1 MEKSHIFLI
10 VFAIFIAF
18 SSCEKDN
25 ETTIF
30 YWNETGCSN
39 PWEQDNNDTEEEKKA
54 KIENYLSDQNVSIE
68 NIEFEFDST
77 KEQFCRACHCTTG
90 SIIVMKVSTKDKRKM
105 KRLDFYQ

>member
-1 MEKSHIFLI
+1 MEKSNIFLI

-39 PWEQDNNDTEEEKKA
+39 PWELDNNDTEEEKKE
-54 KIENYLSDQNVSIE
+54 KIENYLDTSMFYWLLFTHKASFSIATLAG
-68 NIEFEFDST
+68 F
-77 KEQFCRACHCTTG
+77 ACVCT
-90 SIIVMKVSTKDKRKM
+90 
-105 KRLDFYQ
+105 